1 MSRKKSRDLSFK
13 IVFASLFQGFERLA
27 SGELNVEEVFDLE
40 SFLQEYSL
48 TRNDVEYG
56 VALAQVTLKNGE
68 TLLNELKDSI
78 TGYSLDRVNRPELA
92 ILLLA
97 LAELRYMQD
106 AEIKVVINEA
116 VELAKSYGA
125 EKGYKFVHSVL
136 AKLIK

>member
-136 AKLIK
+136 AKLVK

>member
-56 VALAQVTLKNGE
+56 VALAQVTLKNGQ

-136 AKLIK
+136 AKLVK